1 MQNVTHIF
9 CIKDNKKMWIRVGS
23 CRGFTI
29 MYTTLMVGLGIDLV
43 FGVENPGGIGV
54 AVDYIRQTS
63 QVVTHVGLNLR
74 KRFIERPI

>member
-1 MQNVTHIF
+1 
-9 CIKDNKKMWIRVGS
+9 
-23 CRGFTI
+23 